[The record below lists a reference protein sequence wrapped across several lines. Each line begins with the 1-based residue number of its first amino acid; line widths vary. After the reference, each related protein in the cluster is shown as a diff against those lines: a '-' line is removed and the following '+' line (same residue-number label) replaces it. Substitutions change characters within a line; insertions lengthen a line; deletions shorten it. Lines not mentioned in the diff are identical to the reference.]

1 MKYTRPFDLVTGAE
15 SANQEWLNANLPQGF
30 EGSIPPA
37 EFYDRV
43 NQEITNAIVAVGLT
57 PTNTDLGQLAQAI
70 ILGHRL
76 LENRIIYVPGDFD
89 DIFQALSYLSGK
101 IIPDDVFV
109 TILNGAGD
117 IEVNATTG
125 PIILDQPYG
134 SRIRIQGQ
142 PLTGTGFP
150 LANEINIAAKP
161 TVEALLRARF
171 PTRIVVSG
179 AVRAIFMKSGMFSQ
193 LSRLCIIGDGTAGQ
207 DGLCI
212 GEWQGDIGTGN
223 IGLRDFYAFNCGGT
237 GIRANYAAAIQG
249 YNVAGTHCSNGYNS
263 ANGSSIQVGGT
274 VHGIRNS
281 AVGATIR
288 DQGFMELINGA
299 VASFKNNSGNGIW
312 SNETGSFQALG
323 AASLDIQ
330 SNAGAGI
337 LTSWQSYSTTNANTT
352 GGGNASGD
360 VVTQNGS
367 TCRVASSSGLT
378 LSPAAGT
385 VGNNN
390 SVNLVG

>member
-1 MKYTRPFDLVTGAE
+1 MKYTRPFDLITGTE
-15 SANQEWLNANLPQGF
+15 SVDQQWLNANLPTGF
-30 EGSIPPA
+30 EGSIPSA
-37 EFYDRV
+37 EFFDRV
-43 NQEITNAIVAVGLT
+43 NQEITNAIVAAGLT

-76 LENRIIYVPGDFD
+76 LENRVIYVPGDFD

-109 TILNGAGD
+109 TILHGAGD

-150 LANEINIAAKP
+150 LANEVNIGSKP

-193 LSRLCIIGDGTAGQ
+193 LSRLCIIGDGTANQ

-223 IGLRDFYAFNCGGT
+223 IGLRDFFAFNCGAN
-237 GIRANYAAAIQG
+237 GIRSNYAAAIQG
-249 YNVAGTHCSNGYNS
+249 YNVGATHNNQGYNCANSS
-263 ANGSSIQVGGT
+263 AIQVGGT
-274 VHGIRNS
+274 VLGIRNS
-281 AVGATIR
+281 VGAQVR
-288 DQGFMELINGA
+288 DQAFIELIQGA
-299 VASFKNNSGNGIW
+299 VASFINNSGNGIW
-312 SNETGSFQALG
+312 SNETGSFQALN
-323 AASLDIQ
+323 AASLDIR
-330 SNAGAGI
+330 NNGGAGVA
-337 LTSWQSYSTTNANTT
+337 TSFQSYSYVSSATT
-352 GGGNASGD
+352 GGGNPSGD
-360 VVTQNGS
+360 IVTTGGS
-367 TCRVASSSGLT
+367 VGRVPASSSGLSM
-378 LSPAAGT
+378 SPAAGSI
-385 VGNNN
+385 GNNN
-390 SVNLVG
+390 SINIVG